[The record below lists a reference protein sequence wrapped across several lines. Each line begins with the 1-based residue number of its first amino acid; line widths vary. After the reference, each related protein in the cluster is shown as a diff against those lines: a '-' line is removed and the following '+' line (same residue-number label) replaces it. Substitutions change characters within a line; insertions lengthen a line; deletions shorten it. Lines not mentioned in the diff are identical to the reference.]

1 MALQEPDRNA
11 LLPKKS
17 TRPEIAYTV
26 HQCAIFCE
34 SPKLIQEQAVHR
46 IVRYLIGT
54 RERGL
59 IFKPDKN
66 IGIEVFVDADFAGS
80 WNSAEESDP
89 VSVLLC
95 SEFMVTYTNCP
106 LYWSSKLQTE
116 ISLLTTEDEYIALS
130 QSL

>member
-1 MALQEPDRNA
+1 M
-11 LLPKKS
+11 
-17 TRPEIAYTV
+17 V
-26 HQCAIFCE
+26 HQCARFCE
-34 SPKLIQEQAVHR
+34 SPKLIHERAVHR

-66 IGIEVFVDADFAGS
+66 IRIEVFVDADFAGN
-80 WNSAEESDP
+80 WNSAEGSDP
-89 VSVLLC
+89 VSVL
-95 SEFMVTYTNCP
+95 SRSGFMVMYANCP

-116 ISLLTTEDEYIALS
+116 ISLSTTEAEYIALS